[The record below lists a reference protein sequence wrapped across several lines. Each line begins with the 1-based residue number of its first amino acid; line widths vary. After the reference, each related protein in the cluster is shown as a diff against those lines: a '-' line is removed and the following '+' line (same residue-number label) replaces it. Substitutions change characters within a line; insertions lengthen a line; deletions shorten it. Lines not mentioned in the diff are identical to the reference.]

1 MKKLSI
7 TLVMMA
13 VSLITGSA
21 FAGQER
27 PRDQRPET
35 RMEDRRPGE
44 ARRRIRRMRRRHRRY
59 RRHQMMNPGADR
71 RRGEGNHRPPS
82 P

>member
-1 MKKLSI
+1 
-7 TLVMMA
+7 
-13 VSLITGSA
+13 
-21 FAGQER
+21 
-27 PRDQRPET
+27 
-35 RMEDRRPGE
+35 MEDRRPGE

-59 RRHQMMNPGADR
+59 RRHHMMNPGADH